1 MARAVSGTRG
11 ESSTH
16 TFNAPKARRTMIPSP
31 QPKGKLVGFKPLQER
46 FSYYALDDGTVLGIK
61 PAVVKV
67 YRLQNPD
74 NSPAFSPDGTP
85 AYFYQTQN
93 ITQVL
98 SRDEYKSF
106 KDDDISE

>member
-1 MARAVSGTRG
+1 
-11 ESSTH
+11 
-16 TFNAPKARRTMIPSP
+16 MIPSP

-46 FSYYALDDGTVLGIK
+46 FSYYALDDGTILGVK

-74 NSPAFSPDGTP
+74 NSLAVSPDGAP

-98 SRDEYKSF
+98 KPEEYKSF
-106 KDDDISE
+106 KDDGIAE

>member
-1 MARAVSGTRG
+1 M
-11 ESSTH
+11 
-16 TFNAPKARRTMIPSP
+16 
-31 QPKGKLVGFKPLQER
+31 GFKPLQER
-46 FSYYALDDGTVLGIK
+46 FSYYALDDGTVLGVK

-74 NSPAFSPDGTP
+74 GSLVSTPDGAP

-98 SRDEYKSF
+98 SPDEYKSM
-106 KDDDISE
+106 KSDDIGT

>member
-1 MARAVSGTRG
+1 MMP
-11 ESSTH
+11 SS
-16 TFNAPKARRTMIPSP
+16 

-46 FSYYALDDGTVLGIK
+46 FSYYALDDGTVLGVK

-74 NSPAFSPDGTP
+74 NSPAVSPDGTP

-98 SRDEYKSF
+98 SPEEYRSLKG
-106 KDDDISE
+106 DDISQ

>member
-1 MARAVSGTRG
+1 
-11 ESSTH
+11 
-16 TFNAPKARRTMIPSP
+16 MIPSP

-61 PAVVKV
+61 PAMVKV

-74 NSPAFSPDGTP
+74 GSLAMSPDGTP

-98 SRDEYKSF
+98 SPDEYRSLKG
-106 KDDDISE
+106 DDIGQ

>member
-1 MARAVSGTRG
+1 M
-11 ESSTH
+11 
-16 TFNAPKARRTMIPSP
+16 
-31 QPKGKLVGFKPLQER
+31 GFKPLQER
-46 FSYYALDDGTVLGIK
+46 FSYYALEDGTVLGIK

-74 NSPAFSPDGTP
+74 NSPAFTPDGTP

>member
-1 MARAVSGTRG
+1 
-11 ESSTH
+11 
-16 TFNAPKARRTMIPSP
+16 MIPSP
-31 QPKGKLVGFKPLQER
+31 QPKGKLVGFKALQES
-46 FSYYALDDGTVLGIK
+46 FSYYSLDDGTVLGVK

-74 NSPAFSPDGTP
+74 GSLASTPDGAP

-98 SRDEYKSF
+98 SPAEYKSI
-106 KDDDISE
+106 KHDEIEE

>member
-1 MARAVSGTRG
+1 
-11 ESSTH
+11 
-16 TFNAPKARRTMIPSP
+16 MIPSP

-61 PAVVKV
+61 PAMVKV

-74 NSPAFSPDGTP
+74 GSLAMSPDGTP

-98 SRDEYKSF
+98 SPDEYRSLKG
-106 KDDDISE
+106 DDIRE

>member
-1 MARAVSGTRG
+1 
-11 ESSTH
+11 
-16 TFNAPKARRTMIPSP
+16 MIPSP

-46 FSYYALDDGTVLGIK
+46 FNYYALDDGTMLGIK
-61 PAVVKV
+61 PSVVKV

-74 NSPAFSPDGTP
+74 GSLAMSPDGTP

-98 SRDEYKSF
+98 SPDEYRSLKGN
-106 KDDDISE
+106 DIHE

>member
-1 MARAVSGTRG
+1 MT
-11 ESSTH
+11 
-16 TFNAPKARRTMIPSP
+16 PS

-74 NSPAFSPDGTP
+74 GSPASGPDGAP
-85 AYFYQTQN
+85 LYFYQTQN

-98 SRDEYKSF
+98 SREEYASMKS
-106 KDDDISE
+106 DDIDR

>member
-1 MARAVSGTRG
+1 
-11 ESSTH
+11 
-16 TFNAPKARRTMIPSP
+16 MIPSP

-46 FSYYALDDGTVLGIK
+46 FSYYALDDGTILGIK

-74 NSPAFSPDGTP
+74 GSPAFSPDGTP

-93 ITQVL
+93 ITQIL
-98 SRDEYKSF
+98 THEEYKSIQN
-106 KDDDISE
+106 DDMGA

>member
-1 MARAVSGTRG
+1 
-11 ESSTH
+11 
-16 TFNAPKARRTMIPSP
+16 MIPSP

-74 NSPAFSPDGTP
+74 NSLATSPDGTP
-85 AYFYQTQN
+85 AYFYTTQN

-98 SRDEYKSF
+98 TPGEYKSF
-106 KDDDISE
+106 KDDGLTE

>member
-1 MARAVSGTRG
+1 
-11 ESSTH
+11 
-16 TFNAPKARRTMIPSP
+16 
-31 QPKGKLVGFKPLQER
+31 VGFKPLQER
-46 FSYYALDDGTVLGIK
+46 FSYYALEDGTVLGIK

-74 NSPAFSPDGTP
+74 NSPAFTPDGTP

>member
-1 MARAVSGTRG
+1 MRET
-11 ESSTH
+11 
-16 TFNAPKARRTMIPSP
+16 
-31 QPKGKLVGFKPLQER
+31 
-46 FSYYALDDGTVLGIK
+46 FSYYALDDGTVIGIK

-74 NSPAFSPDGTP
+74 NSSAFSPDGTP

-98 SRDEYKSF
+98 TPDEYKSF
-106 KDDDISE
+106 KDDDLPR

>member
-1 MARAVSGTRG
+1 
-11 ESSTH
+11 
-16 TFNAPKARRTMIPSP
+16 MIPSP

-46 FSYYALDDGTVLGIK
+46 FSYYALDDGTVLGVK

-74 NSPAFSPDGTP
+74 GSLASSPDGAP

-98 SRDEYKSF
+98 SPDEYKSLQR
-106 KDDDISE
+106 DDIGK

>member
-1 MARAVSGTRG
+1 
-11 ESSTH
+11 
-16 TFNAPKARRTMIPSP
+16 MIPSP

-74 NSPAFSPDGTP
+74 GSLAMSPDGTP

-98 SRDEYKSF
+98 SPDEYRSLKG
-106 KDDDISE
+106 DDIGQ